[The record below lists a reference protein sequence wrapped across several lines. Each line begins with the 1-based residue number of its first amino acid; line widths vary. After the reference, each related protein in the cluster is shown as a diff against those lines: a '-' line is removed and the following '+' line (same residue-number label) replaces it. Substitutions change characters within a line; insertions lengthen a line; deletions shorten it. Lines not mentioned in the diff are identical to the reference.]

1 MINRITKLF
10 LSIVLLTLLISCQ
23 FSDDTI
29 SDTKDNEL
37 RNEVT
42 KSSSAL
48 YLSFTVT
55 HAVEGSES
63 TFESDIY
70 YYGLK
75 EKQVKKVATIP
86 YTSAYPIGVYDANDK
101 MIYYSASATSTPGQR
116 DELYQYNV
124 ETGEITRL
132 TSSLHCIN
140 YIIPTEDMIILGAI
154 SKGKD
159 KTLGPKIYD
168 KKTGEIKEIP
178 WNDDDFI
185 NQMTYNPLTKTTVF
199 SSNSIKEEYSVLD
212 IANNA
217 GVNPEGIRNKIY
229 TMQGMEC
236 KLEFEVEKGYI
247 HNIVANKKGI
257 YYQQDTS
264 ILRSSG
270 PLSKYQYNDKTITKI
285 THSKIIG
292 QTIYISEDEKEIYF
306 VNGVELVMQNLET
319 NNIEVIFKADQSK
332 EAINNAHILEKR

>member
-1 MINRITKLF
+1 M
-10 LSIVLLTLLISCQ
+10 
-23 FSDDTI
+23 
-29 SDTKDNEL
+29 
-37 RNEVT
+37 
-42 KSSSAL
+42 
-48 YLSFTVT
+48 
-55 HAVEGSES
+55 
-63 TFESDIY
+63 
-70 YYGLK
+70 
-75 EKQVKKVATIP
+75 
-86 YTSAYPIGVYDANDK
+86 
-101 MIYYSASATSTPGQR
+101 
-116 DELYQYNV
+116 YQYNV

-140 YIIPTEDMIILGAI
+140 YIIPTEDTIILGAI

-168 KKTGEIKEIP
+168 KKTGEIKEIS